1 VDLGKSQGPNP
12 AQEAP
17 EDYCRA
23 VEAYLCRKNDGHLV
37 RIVGPS
43 FEMVCGWA
51 ARGVPITVAQ
61 RGIDRYFERY
71 YANGPRRRPVR
82 IDFCEADVLDL
93 FDDWRRAVGVGLAS
107 EVGADLSASAE
118 ASADK
123 QPRAGS
129 VRHTSLPAHLERVVA
144 RLTAMRAGDSAFAD
158 ATADKPAMAA
168 VVNAIVPELDAARAG
183 AKGLR
188 GHARAG
194 LLQRLVELDAHLLAA
209 ARDRLSD
216 SDRTGLR
223 REAEAELASFRGRM
237 PHAAFEQSIAA
248 CVDRLLRDRF
258 RIPTLSLE

>member
-1 VDLGKSQGPNP
+1 VDLGESQGPNP
-12 AQEAP
+12 AHEAP

-43 FEMVCGWA
+43 FDMVCGWA

-93 FDDWRRAVGVGLAS
+93 FDDWRRAVGVGSAS
-107 EVGADLSASAE
+107 NVGADLQVGPAA
-118 ASADK
+118 
-123 QPRAGS
+123 R
-129 VRHTSLPAHLERVVA
+129 RHESLPAHLERVVA
-144 RLTAMRAGDSAFAD
+144 RLTAMRAGGDS
-158 ATADKPAMAA
+158 AMAA
-168 VVNAIVPELDAARAG
+168 VVDAIVQELDAARAG

-194 LLQRLVELDAHLLAA
+194 LLQRLVELDVHLLAA

-216 SDRTGLR
+216 SDRIELR
-223 REAEAELASFRGRM
+223 REAEAELASFRARM

-248 CVDRLLRDRF
+248 CADRLLRDRF

>member
-1 VDLGKSQGPNP
+1 VDLGKSQLSNP
-12 AQEAP
+12 TSQDGAPEAP

-43 FEMVCGWA
+43 FDMVCGWA
-51 ARGVPITVAQ
+51 ARGVPITVTQ

-71 YANGPRRRPVR
+71 YAKGPRRRPVR

-93 FDDWRRAVGVGLAS
+93 FDDWRRAVGVGSAS
-107 EVGADLSASAE
+107 DVGADLHVGPSA
-118 ASADK
+118 
-123 QPRAGS
+123 R
-129 VRHTSLPAHLERVVA
+129 RHESLPAHLERVVA
-144 RLTAMRAGDSAFAD
+144 RLTAMRAGGDPALAE

-168 VVNAIVPELDAARAG
+168 VVDAIVQELDAARAG

-188 GHARAG
+188 GQARAE
-194 LLQRLVELDAHLLAA
+194 LLQRLVQLDAHLLAA

-216 SDRTGLR
+216 AERTELR
-223 REAEAELASFRGRM
+223 REAETELASFRSRM
-237 PHAAFEQSIAA
+237 PHAAFEQSVAA
-248 CVDRLLRDRF
+248 CANRLLRDRF